1 MNAIEALYDAG
12 NTYHK
17 HENYKSMY
25 HYLKLSK
32 ASHNGLGNLT
42 YDFYYLRWNS
52 LNECYQLS
60 RINLVNDDLYDTI
73 SITDEA
79 AIELIEDPIYQVSN
93 ELLNQQIAIAK
104 TKNMIG
110 AK

>member
-1 MNAIEALYDAG
+1 MNAIEALYDAS
-12 NTYHK
+12 NTYDK
-17 HENYKSMY
+17 HQNYKNMY
-25 HYLKLSK
+25 HYLKVPK
-32 ASHNGLGNLT
+32 VSHNGLGNLS
-42 YDFYYLRWNS
+42 YKFYYLTRNS

-60 RINLVNDDLYDTI
+60 RVNLANDALYDTI

-79 AIELIEDPIYQVSN
+79 AIELIENPIYQVSN
-93 ELLNQQIAIAK
+93 KLLNQQIAIAK